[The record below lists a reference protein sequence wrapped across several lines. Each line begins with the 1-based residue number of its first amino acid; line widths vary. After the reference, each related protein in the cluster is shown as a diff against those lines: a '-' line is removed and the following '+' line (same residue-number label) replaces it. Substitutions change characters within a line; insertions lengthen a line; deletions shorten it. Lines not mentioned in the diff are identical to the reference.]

1 MSEVSSSSLEDRML
15 AMDEVEQYHR
25 FLGRDIRSIIFIETK
40 EGVHYFE
47 VSYTVKI
54 DKTEVKEIKDKE

>member
-1 MSEVSSSSLEDRML
+1 ML

-25 FLGRDIRSIIFIETK
+25 FLGRDIRSIIFKETK

-47 VSYTVKI
+47 VSYTLKI
-54 DKTEVKEIKDKE
+54 DKTEIKEIKDKE